1 MGEANYIQGIFL
13 DSIFFNEDNGFS
25 IGTVL
30 VTEYQ
35 CNEEQLKRLEEL
47 SASIKKSDISLED
60 ALKDFEEGIKLA
72 KSMEKSLDE
81 MESKIQI
88 LMNNPE
94 VSEEDEK
101 SAQGKKQKS
110 KSENAPVLGL
120 FDESSEIT
128 GTRA

>member
-1 MGEANYIQGIFL
+1 MTNF
-13 DSIFFNEDNGFS
+13 
-25 IGTVL
+25 
-30 VTEYQ
+30 
-35 CNEEQLKRLEEL
+35 EEKLKRLEEL

-110 KSENAPVLGL
+110 MKILIN
-120 FDESSEIT
+120 
-128 GTRA
+128 

>member
-1 MGEANYIQGIFL
+1 MTNF
-13 DSIFFNEDNGFS
+13 
-25 IGTVL
+25 
-30 VTEYQ
+30 
-35 CNEEQLKRLEEL
+35 EEKLKRLEEL

-88 LMNNPE
+88 LRNNPDI
-94 VSEEDEK
+94 SEEKK
-101 SAQGKKQKS
+101 SADVKKQKT
-110 KSENAPVLGL
+110 KTENSPVLGL

>member
-1 MGEANYIQGIFL
+1 MTNF
-13 DSIFFNEDNGFS
+13 
-25 IGTVL
+25 
-30 VTEYQ
+30 
-35 CNEEQLKRLEEL
+35 EEKLKRLEEL
-47 SASIKKSDISLED
+47 SASIKKNDISLED

-88 LMNNPE
+88 LMNNPDI
-94 VSEEDEK
+94 SEDEK
-101 SAQGKKQKS
+101 SADGKKQKA
-110 KSENAPVLGL
+110 KIENNPVLGL